1 MRFVHETFEEISEI
15 ALSGLLGIIVWLL
28 ISQGSINTNVYLL
41 GAISLTVGLVTKE
54 IVVSLKSFAMRI
66 KSSRNYTKPWK
77 SEWPEQVAPFTMY
90 VSSNDTSLN
99 KIG

>member
-1 MRFVHETFEEISEI
+1 MRSVHETFEEISEI

-54 IVVSLKSFAMRI
+54 IVVSLKSFAIR
-66 KSSRNYTKPWK
+66 
-77 SEWPEQVAPFTMY
+77 
-90 VSSNDTSLN
+90 
-99 KIG
+99 